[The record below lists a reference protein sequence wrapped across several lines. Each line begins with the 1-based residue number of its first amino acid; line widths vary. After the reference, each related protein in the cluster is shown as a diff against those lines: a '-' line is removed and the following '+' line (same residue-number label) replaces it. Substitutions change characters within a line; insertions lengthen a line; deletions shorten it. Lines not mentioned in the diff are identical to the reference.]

1 MNDGVFSTTI
11 PDLPMSVFK
20 KLCALASDYHQL
32 APWKYLSD
40 SDMLAIEDPVT
51 KKLRLVSI
59 MGNAGQV
66 FGLIIH
72 RGEHGLRWAFTL
84 AFDETGEDIED
95 PNFAFARDGL
105 LVEFVPRKR
114 LEKSDLH
121 QFKHIGFK
129 PLRDGKNRQVWPLF
143 RSIRP
148 GIYPAPLTVEESE
161 LLLADLAKTINF
173 VELAEKDPRLLRK
186 AHAVAAFYPSDP
198 NFTGPLQTNDID
210 WRELSLGPEIFPEPL
225 KLLRKEVKEL
235 KVLPIDENLSVEL
248 DCLYSPGMVAGDPY
262 PYFPWLSL
270 AVDGRTGAILDMLL
284 TDSRNQ
290 PPEPEAAQC
299 LVRTIRKLGRR
310 PREVGVRRNGIAFGI
325 SSICEAL
332 GIMFFKLSCL
342 PMKERAYAALN
353 RHWKEVETQQ

>member
-1 MNDGVFSTTI
+1 M
-11 PDLPMSVFK
+11 
-20 KLCALASDYHQL
+20 
-32 APWKYLSD
+32 SD
-40 SDMLAIEDPVT
+40 SDMLAIEDVASE
-51 KKLRLVSI
+51 KLRLVSI

-72 RGEHGLRWAFTL
+72 RGERGLRWAITL

-95 PNFAFARDGL
+95 PNFTFARDGL
-105 LVEFVPRKR
+105 LLEFVPRKR
-114 LEKSDLH
+114 LEKSDLD
-121 QFKHIGFK
+121 QFKRIGFK
-129 PLRDGKNRQVWPLF
+129 PLSERNRQVWPLF

-148 GIYPAPLTVEESE
+148 GIYPAPLTVEEAE
-161 LLLADLAKTINF
+161 LLLADLGKTINF
-173 VELAEKDPRLLRK
+173 VRLAEQNPKLMRK
-186 AHAVAAFYPSDP
+186 EHAVVAFYPNDP
-198 NFTGPLQTNDID
+198 NFAGPLRIEDIE

-225 KLLRKEVKEL
+225 KLSRKEIKEL
-235 KVLPIDENLSVEL
+235 KALPMDENLSIEL

-270 AVDGRTGAILDMLL
+270 AVDGRTGAIWEMQL

-310 PREVGVRRNGIAFGI
+310 PREVGVRRNGIAFCL
-325 SSICEAL
+325 SSICEGL
-332 GIMFFKLSCL
+332 GIMFFKVSCL

-353 RHWKEVETQQ
+353 HHWKVVEAEW